1 MEGIQWRE
9 EQAYA
14 LRHYLKGCDARYDGD
29 KKLLRNLS
37 HRYDTRASSHYAFG
51 LLLRDQ
57 TGDVERASDLIRSII
72 RLQLDAP
79 EEIYH
84 GTFRRTDMDL
94 DPPKGSYP
102 WQQVDTPGFAFYLE
116 ETLTRIG
123 AELEKAM
130 GQGNGVQEQFRNAVN
145 RVLPRVWDSYD
156 PNWRE
161 FIACSFAAIL
171 ALFEEKLSPELVA
184 QMDEAMEK
192 TVGASI
198 ARRLSDAIP
207 MNTNIELMHMFI
219 VDFFGSRF
227 KNGAWTQHALKE
239 ISKFRAHFDEFE
251 SFAEFNSATYYAV
264 DLTALGLWR
273 AFGTSPAMQEVGTH
287 VLQGLWENIALF
299 YNPNLENLSGPYTRA
314 YEMEMLHHSSLGAH
328 MYLALGAGYEHMI
341 DHGDDEELDPLLIY
355 ASGGLPSH
363 VRPKLV
369 EHRGPRQVTKQFRE
383 LCERNKPGE
392 NTPLCTATAW
402 IDESYMMGGISGS
415 ENTSGQL
422 HPATIH
428 WRGDDGE
435 VYSVRLGRRV
445 VGGHWS
451 KHMRGIRY
459 SAKADQDGL
468 HIDVHFTVEQPIEL
482 LFEFRGS
489 GLDAAGLTPSL
500 WKLPGIVLAVE
511 AEAPEPT
518 IVTREGY
525 VELVYLY
532 VPGGADRMR
541 FRIRQVG

>member
-1 MEGIQWRE
+1 MEQIQLRE
-9 EQAYA
+9 EQIFA
-14 LRHYLKGCDARYDGD
+14 LRYYLKGCDARYDGE

-57 TGDVERASDLIRSII
+57 PGDVARASDLIHSII
-72 RLQLDAP
+72 QLQLDAP

-84 GTFRRTDMDL
+84 GTFRRTDQDV
-94 DPPKGSYP
+94 DPPKGNYP

-123 AELEKAM
+123 AELEKVM
-130 GQGNGVQEQFRNAVN
+130 GQGNDVQVHFRSAVD
-145 RVLPRVWDSYD
+145 RVLPRVWASYD

-171 ALFEEKLSPELVA
+171 ALFEEKLSSELVA
-184 QMDEAMEK
+184 KMDEAMGK
-192 TVGASI
+192 TVSASI

-219 VDFFGSRF
+219 VDFFGNRF
-227 KNGAWTQHALKE
+227 GHVAWTEHAQKE
-239 ISKFRAHFDEFE
+239 ILKFQAHFSEFN

-264 DLTALGLWR
+264 DLTALGLWH
-273 AFGTSPAMQEVGTH
+273 AFGTSAAIHEVGAQ

-299 YNPNLENLSGPYTRA
+299 YNPNLANLSGPYTRA

-328 MYLALGAGYEHMI
+328 LYLALGQGYEHFVE
-341 DHGDDEELDPLLIY
+341 HGDDEELDPLLIY
-355 ASGGLPSH
+355 VGGRVPDGVKPL
-363 VRPKLV
+363 LV
-369 EHRGPRQVTKQFRE
+369 QHQAPRQVTKQFRE

-402 IDESYMMGGISGS
+402 IAESYMMGGLSGS

-422 HPATIH
+422 HPATMH

-435 VYSVRLGRRV
+435 VYSVRLVRRE

-451 KHMRGIRY
+451 KHMQGIRY
-459 SAKADQDGL
+459 NAQADQDGL
-468 HIDVHFTVEQPIEL
+468 HIDVHFATEQPIEL
-482 LFEFRGS
+482 VFEFRGAA
-489 GLDAAGLTPSL
+489 LDAAGLTPSL
-500 WKLPGIVLAVE
+500 WKQPGIELAVE
-511 AEAPEPT
+511 AVAPAPT
-518 IVTREGY
+518 VVVRDGY
-525 VELVYLY
+525 LELVYLF
-532 VPGGADRMR
+532 VPGEADRMR
-541 FRIRQVG
+541 FAIRVVK

>member
-1 MEGIQWRE
+1 MAQIQLNE
-9 EQAYA
+9 EQTFA
-14 LRHYLKGCDARYDGD
+14 LRHYLTGCDARYDGD
-29 KKLLRNLS
+29 TRLLRNFA
-37 HRYDTRASSHYAFG
+37 HKYDTRASSHYAFG

-57 TGDVERASDLIRSII
+57 TGDVERASDLISSII

-84 GTFRRTDMDL
+84 GTFRRTDKDL
-94 DPPKGSYP
+94 DPPNGNYP
-102 WQQVDTPGFAFYLE
+102 WQQMDKPGFAFFLE

-123 AELEKAM
+123 AELEKMM
-130 GQGNGVQEQFRNAVN
+130 GQGDGVQEQFRNAVD
-145 RVLPRVWDSYD
+145 RVLPRVWASYD

-161 FIACSFAAIL
+161 FIGCSFGAIL

-184 QMDEAMEK
+184 QIDEAMEK
-192 TVGASI
+192 TVSASI

-207 MNTNIELMHMFI
+207 MNTNIEVMHIFI
-219 VDFFGSRF
+219 VDFFGDRF
-227 KNGAWTQHALKE
+227 GHGAWTQHAQKE
-239 ISKFRAHFDEFE
+239 ILKFRSHFSEFD
-251 SFAEFNSATYYAV
+251 SFAEFNSTTYYAV

-273 AFGTSPAMQEVGTH
+273 AFGKSAAMHEVGNQ

-328 MYLALGAGYEHMI
+328 LYLALGAGYEHMVEN
-341 DHGDDEELDPLLIY
+341 GDDEELDPLLIY
-355 ASGGLPSH
+355 VSGGAPSH
-363 VRPKLV
+363 VQPKLV
-369 EHRGPRQVTKQFRE
+369 KQSESRQVTKQFRE

-402 IDESYMMGGISGS
+402 ITESYMMGGLSGS

-422 HPATIH
+422 HPATVH
-428 WRGDDGE
+428 WHGEDGE
-435 VYSVRLGRRV
+435 VYSVRLVRRE

-459 SAKADQDGL
+459 NAKADQDGL
-468 HIDVHFTVEQPIEL
+468 QIDVHFTAEQPIEL

-489 GLDAAGLTPSL
+489 GLDPAGLTPSL
-500 WKLPGIVLAVE
+500 WKQPGIVLAVE
-511 AEAPEPT
+511 AEAPEPS
-518 IVTREGY
+518 IATREGY
-525 VELVYLY
+525 LELVYMY
-532 VPGGADRMR
+532 VPGEANRMH
-541 FRIRQVG
+541 FTIRHAG